1 MSGLI
6 YYTDKRRVLPILER
20 TNTYIDTFN
29 LTKADVSKEKI
40 NFMRPLINLKDENL
54 SEKITEWRKSKNYN
68 LAGDILS
75 QSLISNKQEEVE
87 DIKKY
92 LLSTFPN
99 DTVLKWLFKDR
110 EKNIKSNEE
119 RIEYNFKKLQL
130 EPKDSLTWTDQAI
143 NYILLNDRDESLKC
157 IEEALKINSNLG
169 FILRNAARIFSLTGD
184 NNRSIKILR
193 NSEYYKY
200 DPQILSAEIAFSQL
214 DNRRTNGIEIAN
226 KLILDN
232 KYKNKEKSE
241 LASTLATIEFIKG
254 ELRKSEKLFELSLL
268 DPTKNS
274 YAQYLWYKN
283 DNEPL
288 YKRKVFFDSNEI
300 QTHLYLNEDNF
311 QKSLKYAINWKDEE
325 PYSLRPYRVASDLS
339 GELLGEY
346 DTAYEILK
354 AGLESQKAI
363 KADNFSHKDELIL
376 NNDLAYYLLKSN
388 RVDEAENYLNLFLDV
403 LNKSTK
409 LDDSDCVNIATI
421 GLFAYKLKN
430 DELGRSLYRKSIK
443 YFQDN
448 KKFYLAGSAFLNFF
462 DEEIKIITN
471 LDSLQKLRRELDD
484 LVPINAQNDLLF
496 RKDKSI
502 KLFNENVIRF
512 Q

>member
-20 TNTYIDTFN
+20 TDTYLDTLNVTKSSIDNSGNN
-29 LTKADVSKEKI
+29 LMNPI
-40 NFMRPLINLKDENL
+40 INLKEENL
-54 SEKITEWRKSKNYN
+54 ANKVKEWKKSKNYN

-75 QSLISNKQEEVE
+75 QSLMSKNSYIVE
-87 DIKKY
+87 DVKKY
-92 LLSTFPN
+92 LLSNSPN
-99 DTVLKWLFKDR
+99 DTILKWLFKD
-110 EKNIKSNEE
+110 KVKSIKSNEE
-119 RIEYNFKKLQL
+119 RIEYNYKKLQL
-130 EPKDSLTWTDQAI
+130 EPKDSLTWTDQSI
-143 NYILLNDRDESLKC
+143 NFILLNNRDESLKC

-169 FILRNAARIFSLTGD
+169 FILRNAARIFSITGD
-184 NNRSIKILR
+184 NNRSIKLLK
-193 NSEYYKY
+193 NSEYYKF

-214 DNRRTNGIEIAN
+214 ENRKTNGIEIAN

-232 KYKNKEKSE
+232 NYKNKEKSE
-241 LASTLATIEFIKG
+241 LASTLGTIEFIKG
-254 ELRKSEKLFELSLL
+254 ELKKSEKLFALSLL

-288 YKRKVFFDSNEI
+288 YKRKIFIDSNEI

-311 QKSLKYAINWKDEE
+311 QKSLKYAINWKDDE

-346 DTAYEILK
+346 EKAYEILK
-354 AGLESQKAI
+354 AGLESQKVI
-363 KADNFSHKDELIL
+363 KADNFSTKDEKIL
-376 NNDLAYYLLKSN
+376 NNDLAYFLLKSN
-388 RVDEAENYLNLFLDV
+388 RVKEAEIYLNNFLDV

-409 LDDSDCVNIATI
+409 LNDSDCINIATI

-430 DELGRSLYRKSIK
+430 DDLGRNLYRKSIK

-448 KKFYLAGSAFLNFF
+448 KNYYLAGSAFLNFF

-471 LDSLQKLRRELDD
+471 LNSSQKLRNELDD
-484 LVPINAQNDLLF
+484 LIPINSQNDLLF
-496 RKDKSI
+496 RKAKSI